1 MWGYKVLENTD
12 PKNAK
17 TKARIGDVQR
27 AYAFSDLSEYS
38 FKDRLLIRIAD
49 VVFYLIIRLIGS
61 TARFEVEGWQNH
73 EAIDS
78 AGQLP
83 IYCFW
88 HERMFLTTYWWRFCR
103 AVVMSSKSFDA
114 EYTGR
119 VIKRFSFGTV
129 RGSST
134 RGGVGAFIELVRLM
148 RAGCP
153 AGFTVDGPKGP
164 PRVAKMGPLVLAKR
178 TGNPILPVA
187 MQLSRYWTLPTWD
200 AFQIP
205 KPFTRAK
212 VFVAEPINVSPGA
225 SDDELE
231 TKRQELQRA
240 LDDLTRKGEQWRASV
255 SST

>member
-1 MWGYKVLENTD
+1 MGVLENTQPTD
-12 PKNAK
+12 RNPKK
-17 TKARIGDVQR
+17 RTGDVQR

-61 TARFEVEGWQNH
+61 TARFEVEGWQNK

-78 AGQLP
+78 AGKIP

-88 HERMFLTTYWWRFCR
+88 HERMFLTTYWWRFSR
-103 AVVMSSKSFDA
+103 GVVVSSKSFDA

-119 VIKRFSFGTV
+119 VIKRFGFGTV

-134 RGGVGAFIELVRLM
+134 RGGVGAFIELARLM

-153 AGFTVDGPKGP
+153 AGFTLDGPKGP
-164 PRVAKMGPLVLAKR
+164 PLVAKMGPVVLAKR
-178 TGNPILPVA
+178 TGNPILPVT
-187 MQLSRYWTLPTWD
+187 MQLARYWTLPTWD

-212 VFVAEPINVSPGA
+212 VFVAEPIYVAATAN
-225 SDDELE
+225 DDEQE
-231 TKRQELQRA
+231 IKRQELQRS
-240 LDDLTRKGEQWRASV
+240 LDDLTRKGEQWRRQLVNSK
-255 SST
+255 